1 MKPKIHPIATITNA
15 AGYYGE
21 VRLKPLSR
29 YFDEFVE
36 NGSLVMGICPESTK
50 SINLEIV
57 KGIGKKRRFKFV
69 GIDNSEKAK
78 EIVGKTVFVLSED
91 DRIMLISK
99 DLIGFEVLTI
109 NEDYVGFLT
118 DVIWLPASDVYVIQD
133 ESKEILIPV
142 IPEVINGVDFENKV
156 IIITPMDGLID

>member
-1 MKPKIHPIATITNA
+1 MKPKIHPIATITNS
-15 AGYYGE
+15 AGYDGE

-36 NGSLVMGICPESTK
+36 NGSLVLGISPESTK
-50 SINLEIV
+50 SIRLEIV

-69 GIDNSEKAK
+69 GINNSDEAK
-78 EIVGKTVFVLSED
+78 EIIGKTVFVLSED

-99 DLIGFEVLTI
+99 DLIGFEVVTI
-109 NEDYVGFLT
+109 NEDYVGLLT

-133 ESKEILIPV
+133 ENKEILIPV
-142 IPEVINGVDFENKV
+142 IPEVINGVDFENRV
-156 IIITPMDGLID
+156 IIITPMDGLLD